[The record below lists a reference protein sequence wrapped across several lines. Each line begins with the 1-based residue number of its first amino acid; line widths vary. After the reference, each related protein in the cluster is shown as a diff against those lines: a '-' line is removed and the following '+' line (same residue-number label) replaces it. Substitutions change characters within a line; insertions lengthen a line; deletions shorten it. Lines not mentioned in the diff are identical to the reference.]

1 MHLEKLV
8 RANPNGISNARFKVL
23 VKTQIVPQKKENLIE
38 KASKYEKIVQEEFRK
53 DSFSRKPYFSTSNL
67 SDIRYRCRIDL
78 KMVDKIRQNFSSKY
92 RRKNLS
98 LSCPSCKHY
107 NNNTNDKNTSHT
119 TNKFPDSQN
128 HLLHQCPAFS
138 HLHEELDIETDEGLI
153 QFLKIVTETRL
164 EEGDE

>member
-1 MHLEKLV
+1 M
-8 RANPNGISNARFKVL
+8 A
-23 VKTQIVPQKKENLIE
+23 QKYK
-38 KASKYEKIVQEEFRK
+38 KIDQEEFRK
-53 DSFSRKPYFSTSNL
+53 ESFSRKPYFSTLNL

-98 LSCPSCKHY
+98 LSCPSCKHH
-107 NNNTNDKNTSHT
+107 NNNINDKNTTHT

-138 HLHEELDIETDEGLI
+138 HLHEELDIKTNEVLI
-153 QFLKIVTETRL
+153 QFFKGFFLLSSANNAKLLFGFLKCRNPQVTL
-164 EEGDE
+164 NKN